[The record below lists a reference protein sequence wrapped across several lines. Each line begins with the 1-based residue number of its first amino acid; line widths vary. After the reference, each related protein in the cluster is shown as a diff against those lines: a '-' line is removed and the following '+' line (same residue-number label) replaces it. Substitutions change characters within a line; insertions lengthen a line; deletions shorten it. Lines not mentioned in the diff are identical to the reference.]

1 MDKTLL
7 SIYKLP
13 FLISITL
20 SIALLAVGTVKQ
32 PLQITAVFLAS
43 FAGMFVLDLE
53 YFIDAY
59 FVDAK
64 TDFSRTLVG
73 FVGHMDFGNALKFVH
88 YHKEDIKDNSL
99 SSALFQIVLALLS
112 VFVLYSTT
120 SVFAKALVI
129 AVFAQ
134 SIYRL
139 FEYYFKNRT
148 DDWFWVFAKKPSK
161 PAVQVYMF
169 VMLVVFSF
177 CLYIF

>member
-1 MDKTLL
+1 MDKTLV

-13 FLISITL
+13 LLISLTL
-20 SIALLAVGTVKQ
+20 SIALLGLGTVKQ
-32 PLQITAVFLAS
+32 PLQIAAVFLAS
-43 FAGMFVLDLE
+43 FAGMFILDLE

-73 FVGHMDFGNALKFVH
+73 FVGHMDLKNALKFVH
-88 YHKEDIKDNSL
+88 YHKEDIKENSL
-99 SSALFQIVLALLS
+99 SSALFQIVLAFLS
-112 VFVLYSTT
+112 VFVMYSTT
-120 SVFAKALVI
+120 SLFAKALVI

-148 DDWFWVFAKKPSK
+148 DDWFWAFAKKPSRS
-161 PAVQVYMF
+161 AVQAYIF
-169 VMLVVFSF
+169 GMLVILSF